1 MLITL
6 LVVNSVAL
14 IVVAAVIEGLRMLKA
29 H

>member
-14 IVVAAVIEGLRMLKA
+14 ILGAAVIEGLRMIRA